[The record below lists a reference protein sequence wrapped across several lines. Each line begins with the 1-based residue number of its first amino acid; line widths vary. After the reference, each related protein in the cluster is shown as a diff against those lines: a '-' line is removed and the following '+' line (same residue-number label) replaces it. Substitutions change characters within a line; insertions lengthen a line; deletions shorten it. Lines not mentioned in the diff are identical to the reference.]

1 MIIKNIME
9 NKCIR
14 ETGETGGQLPMRF
27 ISKIAPYSAVIPS
40 CDQLQSLPFSLHHPH
55 HRVCS
60 LAIDGY
66 HALIVENAP
75 VAIHVSFCCHS
86 VDRALGR
93 GFGRKEEHELMIT
106 NGRIYEGY
114 SDRER

>member
-27 ISKIAPYSAVIPS
+27 ISKIAPYSAVMPS
-40 CDQLQSLPFSLHHPH
+40 CDQLQSLLFSLHHPH

-60 LAIDGY
+60 LVIEGY
-66 HALIVENAP
+66 HALTVENAQA
-75 VAIHVSFCCHS
+75 AIHVSFFCYS

-93 GFGRKEEHELMIT
+93 GFGRKKEHGLMIT
-106 NGRIYEGY
+106 N
-114 SDRER
+114 ERD